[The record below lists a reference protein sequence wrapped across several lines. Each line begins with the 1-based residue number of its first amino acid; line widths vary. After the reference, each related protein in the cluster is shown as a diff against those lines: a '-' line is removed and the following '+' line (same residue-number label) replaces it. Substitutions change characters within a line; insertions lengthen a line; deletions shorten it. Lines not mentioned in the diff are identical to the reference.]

1 MRSWERYAPLTG
13 VAAVVLW
20 IVGTFLIEKDDRPEG
35 KDTAA
40 FVSWVEKNDTAIIAG
55 AFVFGLGVVLFVW
68 MLGSLRSA
76 LFAAEGGTGRLA
88 TIAFGSGIAT
98 AISMMFTYFP
108 QAQAAFDVDD
118 TSETSTDALV
128 HVGDAFFGGVE
139 LFAIPLTAATA
150 LVILRYGALPRW
162 FAWVSLALALILVI
176 FPIGW
181 LGVIVGLP
189 LWTLIASVL
198 LYLRPLGEPAAGRP
212 ARGSALAVDP
222 VALDDLAAPLAGLGS
237 AALDHLLKG
246 LEVGLDR
253 TLVSP
258 DSLGRR
264 LDDALGLPGHDDLDP
279 CAVVAE
285 AVEPDVAGVL
295 PALGGPPRDVA
306 VGLLVRDLRLPLLPP
321 AADVGDPAQV
331 GVVELRDRLDAL
343 HELRELLELR
353 PLVVR
358 GRDRNLDFDGL
369 LDFAHASLLFVGGIE
384 LPSYPL
390 QAVLTPSRYVLL

>member
-1 MRSWERYAPLTG
+1 MNWERYAPLTG
-13 VAAVVLW
+13 VGAVVLW
-20 IVGTFLIEKDDRPEG
+20 IVGTFLLEKDDRPEG

-40 FVSWVEKNDTAIIAG
+40 FVAWVEKNDTAIIAG

-68 MLGSLRSA
+68 MLGSLRSV

-162 FAWVSLALALILVI
+162 FAWLSLALALILVV

-198 LYLRPLGEPAAGRP
+198 LLPAACGRAGACRP
-212 ARGSALAVDP
+212 ARGSALAVDS
-222 VALDDLAAPLAGLGS
+222 VAFDDLVAPGAGLD
-237 AALDHLLKG
+237 AAVLDQLLEA

-258 DSLGRR
+258 DLLGRR
-264 LDDALGLPGHDDLDP
+264 LDEAFRLPGHDHLDP
-279 CAVVAE
+279 RPVVTK
-285 AVEPDVAGVL
+285 AVEPDLARVL
-295 PALGGPPRDVA
+295 LALDRAPRDVA
-306 VGLLVRDLRLPLLPP
+306 VGLLVGDLRLPLLAS
-321 AADVGDPAQV
+321 AAKLGDPAEV
-331 GVVELRDRLDAL
+331 SGVELRDRLDVL

-358 GRDRNLDFDGL
+358 GLDRNLDLDRL
-369 LDFAHASLLFVGGIE
+369 LDLAHASLL
-384 LPSYPL
+384 SS
-390 QAVLTPSRYVLL
+390 ALLNCRPTRFKLS

>member
-1 MRSWERYAPLTG
+1 MNWERYAPLTG

-40 FVSWVEKNDTAIIAG
+40 FVAWVEKNDTAIIAG
-55 AFVFGLGVVLFVW
+55 AFIFGLASSSSSGC
-68 MLGSLRSA
+68 SAACAPCSSPPRAARSSRDHRLRK
-76 LFAAEGGTGRLA
+76 
-88 TIAFGSGIAT
+88 GIAT

-189 LWTLIASVL
+189 LWTLVASVL
-198 LYLRPLGEPAAGRP
+198 LYLRPAGEPAPAG
-212 ARGSALAVDP
+212 
-222 VALDDLAAPLAGLGS
+222 
-237 AALDHLLKG
+237 
-246 LEVGLDR
+246 
-253 TLVSP
+253 
-258 DSLGRR
+258 
-264 LDDALGLPGHDDLDP
+264 
-279 CAVVAE
+279 
-285 AVEPDVAGVL
+285 
-295 PALGGPPRDVA
+295 
-306 VGLLVRDLRLPLLPP
+306 PP
-321 AADVGDPAQV
+321 AAQ
-331 GVVELRDRLDAL
+331 L
-343 HELRELLELR
+343 
-353 PLVVR
+353 
-358 GRDRNLDFDGL
+358 
-369 LDFAHASLLFVGGIE
+369 
-384 LPSYPL
+384 
-390 QAVLTPSRYVLL
+390 